1 VFEIDTFWTVV
12 NFIKT
17 TSDAIANF
25 VCISTYTNKRSSRA
39 VISRLK
45 SLELWRLTK
54 RYGSYG
60 LEVTLTGT
68 VYLLI
73 FEALNPCGAAAFW

>member
-1 VFEIDTFWTVV
+1 MFEIDTFWTVV

-25 VCISTYTNKRSSRA
+25 VCISAYTNKRSSRA

-45 SLELWRLTK
+45 SLEL
-54 RYGSYG
+54 
-60 LEVTLTGT
+60 
-68 VYLLI
+68 
-73 FEALNPCGAAAFW
+73 